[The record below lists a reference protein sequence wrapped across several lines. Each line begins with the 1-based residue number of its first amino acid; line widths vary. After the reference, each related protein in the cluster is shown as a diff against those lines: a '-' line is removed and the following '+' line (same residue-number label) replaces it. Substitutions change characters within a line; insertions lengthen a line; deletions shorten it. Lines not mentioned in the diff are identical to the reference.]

1 MPFLPVNPEYSATRN
16 QVRRD
21 GQEAWVVSFLDPLPF
36 LSLKPTLLRPPL
48 GSDWLWDLGNGMKL
62 FFSTDG
68 YCSLLLGVPLGALRL
83 CWPGTGTLLTS
94 L

>member
-1 MPFLPVNPEYSATRN
+1 M
-16 QVRRD
+16 
-21 GQEAWVVSFLDPLPF
+21 VSFLDPLPF

-62 FFSTDG
+62 FFSTGG
-68 YCSLLLGVPLGALRL
+68 YCSLLLGFPWVPCAFAGLGLA
-83 CWPGTGTLLTS
+83 PGTGTLLTS